1 MGKLFLVATPIGNL
15 EDFSP
20 RGVQVLKSVSKI
32 YAEDTRRT
40 STLLNHFEIKKP
52 LLSYYEQNELQRIP
66 EILSGLATEDI
77 ALVSDAGTPTIS
89 DPGYKLVRE
98 AIKAGYEVIS
108 IPGPTAAI
116 LALTSSGLP
125 TDRFSFIGFLPKKD
139 QARRKVLSEI
149 SGWRTTLIFYE
160 SPYRVQES
168 LRVMVEIL
176 GDRPA
181 SVSRELTKLHEQTIR
196 GRLSELVD
204 KTKSLKGEV
213 TIVVG
218 IKEDAGSSQLPEGGA
233 EPESSES

>member
-1 MGKLFLVATPIGNL
+1 MPPMGTLFLVATPIGNL

-20 RGVQVLKSVSKI
+20 RGVQVLKGVSKI

-40 STLLNHFEIKKP
+40 NILLNHFEINKP
-52 LLSYYEQNELQRIP
+52 LLSYFEQNELQRIP
-66 EILSGLATEDI
+66 EIILALATGNI

-98 AIKAGYEVIS
+98 TLRAGFNVVS
-108 IPGPTAAI
+108 IPGPVAAV

-139 QARRKVLSEI
+139 TARRKILNELKE
-149 SGWRTTLIFYE
+149 WRTTLIFYE
-160 SPYRVQES
+160 SPYRVQDS
-168 LRVMVEIL
+168 LQVMLEIL

-181 SVSRELTKLHEQTIR
+181 SVSRELTKLHEETIR
-196 GRLSELVD
+196 GNLSELKD

-218 IKEDAGSSQLPEGGA
+218 IKEDA
-233 EPESSES
+233 

>member
-1 MGKLFLVATPIGNL
+1 MRPMGILFLVATPIGNL

-20 RGVQVLKSVSKI
+20 RGVETLKKVGQI

-40 STLLNHFEIKKP
+40 SQLLTHFTIKKP
-52 LLSYYEQNELQRIP
+52 LQSYFEQNELQRIP
-66 EILSGLATEDI
+66 EIITSLTTEDI

-98 AIKAGYEVIS
+98 AIRAGFNVVS
-108 IPGPTAAI
+108 IPGPVAAI

-139 QARRKVLSEI
+139 TARRKILSEI
-149 SGWRTTLIFYE
+149 KDWRTTLIFYE
-160 SPYRVQES
+160 SPYRLKES
-168 LRVMVEIL
+168 LQAMLEIL

-181 SVSRELTKLHEQTIR
+181 SVSRELTKLHEETVR
-196 GRLSELVD
+196 GELSELAGRLE
-204 KTKSLKGEV
+204 KPKGEV

-218 IKEDAGSSQLPEGGA
+218 IRENGA
-233 EPESSES
+233 ESLPQAPGA